1 MFTHWFTYV
10 MAATF
15 VGAVITMLLGVAGL
29 GNATA
34 EGHGRKS
41 TRLMA
46 LRVSLCALLLLEI
59 TIWLTCIKP

>member
-1 MFTHWFTYV
+1 MFTHWFSYV

-15 VGAVITMLLGVAGL
+15 VGAVITMGLGVAGL

-34 EGHGRKS
+34 DNHGRKS

-46 LRVSLCALLLLEI
+46 LRVGLCGLLLLEI
-59 TIWLTCIKP
+59 VIYLTWLKP